1 MIRSSVQVDYHQ
13 YNCIVANS
21 RSSCLCKPS
30 LNVLDSCP
38 VVFNNLL
45 PKEKMKDRL
54 PICFRFVTILLTNFQ
69 VNDPSRF

>member
-1 MIRSSVQVDYHQ
+1 MQMNNHQ
-13 YNCIVANS
+13 CNNCIVANS
-21 RSSCLCKPS
+21 TSWCLCKPS

-54 PICFRFVTILLTNFQ
+54 PICFRFVMILLTNFQ
-69 VNDPSRF
+69 VNGPSRF